1 MKRLLALLLSAAGLV
16 LCACGAAAAPTATAT
31 PTDGL
36 VRTEVTV
43 KGVST
48 LSLYKDT
55 VTLTDNPGGD
65 ALCTVTYPQLALS
78 EGDAAAYP
86 ALARAFGA
94 LNAQST
100 ANSQESYTRLLA
112 AADADMQRRAAAPM
126 PDPTADGENDGE
138 SAEFEMFYRH
148 DDLTIPRAD
157 SRAVSILYSMT
168 SFSGGVHGNYYF
180 YSTNLDTAG
189 GRSLLLSEVV
199 TDMAKLRTILEDK
212 LRETYPKA
220 DFTGLEDAL
229 NDYFADPASFT
240 WTLDYEGLSFFFSPG
255 ELASFDDGK
264 IICTLRFSEL
274 AGLCDAYYTSTPT
287 DYVVPFTDGRMLN
300 LDLNAD
306 GVSDEVSV
314 EKVYSAKADEIEK
327 LVISVGGRE
336 YVANTPMLDCTLY
349 LVNISSARYYLYV
362 SAQNLTGYGYL
373 SVYKLD
379 RSGASL
385 VGMVYDSSLDAA
397 GYADTLPGAPLLT
410 SPSAFTLGTR
420 IRYLGTLTGIKTYSV
435 GLDGM
440 PATDDAYY
448 ALSGAA
454 PLTLKSQLVTAT
466 IDAAGSGTFA
476 AATINPG
483 TRMSFLRSD
492 GAGAVDMV
500 TDTGVYCRLYVS
512 GNPGAQNVNGMP
524 ADSVFDGI
532 AAN

>member
-16 LCACGAAAAPTATAT
+16 LCACGVAAAPTATAT
-31 PTDGL
+31 PTDGI

-48 LSLYKDT
+48 LSLYKDI

-65 ALCTVTYPQLALS
+65 ALCAVTYPQLALS
-78 EGDAAAYP
+78 EADAAAYP
-86 ALARAFGA
+86 ALSRAFGA
-94 LNAQST
+94 LNAESA
-100 ANSQESYTRLLA
+100 ANSQDAYTRLLA
-112 AADADMQRRAAAPM
+112 AADADMQRRAAAPT
-126 PDPTADGENDGE
+126 PDPATAAEDTE
-138 SAEFEMFYRH
+138 SAEFEMFYRR
-148 DDLTIPRAD
+148 DDLTVPRAD

-180 YSTNLDTAG
+180 YSTNLDTAS

-199 TDMAKLRTILEDK
+199 TDMAKLRTILENK

-220 DFTGLEDAL
+220 DFTALEDAL
-229 NDYFADPASFT
+229 NGYFADPASFT

-264 IICTLRFSEL
+264 LICTLRFSEL
-274 AGLCDAYYTSTPT
+274 AGLCDAYYTSAPT
-287 DYVVPFTDGRMLN
+287 DYVVPFTDGRVLN

-327 LVISVGGRE
+327 LVITVGGRE

-362 SAQNLTGYGYL
+362 SAQNLTGYGYV

-397 GYADTLPGAPLLT
+397 GYADTLPRAPLLT
-410 SPSAFTLGTR
+410 SPGAFTLGTR

-448 ALSGAA
+448 ALSGAE

-492 GAGAVDMV
+492 GAGALDMV

-512 GNPGAQNVNGMP
+512 GSPGAQYVNGMP
-524 ADSVFDGI
+524 AADLFDGM
-532 AAN
+532 ASA

>member
-1 MKRLLALLLSAAGLV
+1 MKRMLALLLSAAGLL
-16 LCACGAAAAPTATAT
+16 LCACGGVAVPAATAT
-31 PTDGL
+31 PTDGT

-48 LSLYKDT
+48 LEVYKDT
-55 VTLTDNPGGD
+55 ITLTDNPAGD
-65 ALCTVTYPQLALS
+65 ALCTVTYPALALG
-78 EGDAAAYP
+78 EAEAAAYP

-94 LNAQST
+94 LNAQSA
-100 ANSQESYTRLLA
+100 ANSGESYTRLLA
-112 AADADMQRRAAAPM
+112 AADADMQRRAAAPEA
-126 PDPTADGENDGE
+126 ADGTDGE
-138 SAEFEMFYRH
+138 SGAEFEMFYRY
-148 DDLTIPRAD
+148 DDLTLLRAD

-168 SFSGGVHGNYYF
+168 TFSGGVHGNYYF
-180 YSTNLDTAG
+180 YSTNLDTAS

-199 TDMAKLRTILEDK
+199 TDMAKLRTVLENK
-212 LRETYPKA
+212 LREMYPKA

-229 NDYFADPASFT
+229 NGYFADPASFT

-255 ELASFDDGK
+255 ELAAFDDGK

-274 AGLCDAYYTSTPT
+274 SGLCEEYYTSAPT
-287 DYVVPFTDGRMLN
+287 DYVVPFTDGRVLN
-300 LDLNAD
+300 LDINAD

-314 EKVYSAKADEIEK
+314 EKVYSDKADEIEK
-327 LVISVGGRE
+327 LVITVGGRE

-349 LVNISSARYYLYV
+349 LVNVSSARYYLYV
-362 SAQNLTGYGYL
+362 SAQNLTGYGYV

-410 SPSAFTLGTR
+410 SPGSFKLGTR

-440 PATDDAYY
+440 PATNDAYY
-448 ALSGAA
+448 TLSGAA

-483 TRMSFLRSD
+483 TSMSFLRSD

-512 GNPGAQNVNGMP
+512 GSPGAQYVNGMP
-524 ADSVFDGI
+524 AADLFDGI
-532 AAN
+532 GAD